1 MEGHSLTSVGISAT
15 EEEMVEVMKKTKKI
29 LGCWSVVMAT
39 LQVVNAGVQVA
50 LDEFVRSWV
59 GQEVDRLSEG
69 MEHMEMHSN
78 MHRML
83 EEAGQNLR
91 RLINNLVDLVQHFAA
106 DSPVTVTSV

>member
-15 EEEMVEVMKKTKKI
+15 QEEMVEVITKNR
-29 LGCWSVVMAT
+29 LWSVVRAT
-39 LQVVNAGVQVA
+39 LQVVNAGVQGA

-69 MEHMEMHSN
+69 MGHMEMHMN
-78 MHRML
+78 VQRAL

-91 RLINNLVDLVQHFAA
+91 RLITNIADLVQHFAA
-106 DSPVTVTSV
+106 DSPVTVTLV